1 MLALVVTRAFAD
13 YPVGAQITDPAQ
25 IAAVLESSNAA
36 HAVPISVADAPQ
48 TDAPAAG

>member
-13 YPVGAQITDPAQ
+13 YPVGAQIADPAQ
-25 IAAVLESSNAA
+25 IAATLESSNAA
-36 HAVPISVADAPQ
+36 NVVPIDVADVPQ